1 VYRQFIKA
9 TQSFPSVSS
18 AVTMVSE
25 PKVRQ
30 MIGWLQE
37 GDGTDHILFGKGSN
51 DAVNNACQGVLNGSL
66 SPQRAAAQTEKDVL
80 ASRSR

>member
-1 VYRQFIKA
+1 M
-9 TQSFPSVSS
+9 
-18 AVTMVSE
+18 VTD

-30 MIGWLQE
+30 MIGWLRE

-66 SPQRAAAQTEKDVL
+66 SPQQAAAQTQKDVL